1 MGLFDALFKNK
12 TSEYAIYSPLTIQEA
27 YMAIFYSILYADNV
41 WSEKE
46 LKALQPILMRLRIF
60 EDENVGYYISKMET
74 EYLIFG
80 AQSLINGALQF
91 IPQKLRPQL
100 FCLCAELVLA
110 DGIVHEEEEK
120 ILDYLAKTASISEE
134 LAKKIIE
141 VTLIRM
147 IN

>member
-12 TSEYAIYSPLTIQEA
+12 TSEYAVYSPVTIQEA
-27 YMAIFYSILYADNV
+27 YMAIFYSIVYADNE

-46 LKALQPILMRLRIF
+46 SKALKPILMRLRVF
-60 EDENVGYYISKMET
+60 EDENINYYTKKVET

-80 AQSLINGALQF
+80 AQALINGALQL
-91 IPQKLRPQL
+91 INQRLRPQL

-120 ILDYLAKTASISEE
+120 ILEYVAKAANIPDD

-147 IN
+147 AN